1 MTRRVPS
8 LAHWGAFTALV
19 EDGKVVGVEPFARD
33 PAPSPIL
40 ASIPA
45 MVHSPLR
52 IARPAVREGWLTS
65 RDRARTGSDRFV
77 EVPWDEALGLVADE
91 VARVRAERGA
101 DGIFGGSY
109 GWSSAGRVHHARSLV
124 RRYLYAGGGCV
135 DQTGNYS
142 WGAAQMLLPHV
153 IGGYEALTGRVSD
166 WDDLIANTGLIVA
179 FGGLPQKNAQVT
191 SGGSGEH
198 LLAGNLAKA
207 REKGIRIVMVSP
219 TRDRGPGLEDAEW
232 IPIRPHTDTA
242 MLLAMAQ
249 SLVAAGRHDAVFLD
263 RCCVGFETFRDHLMG
278 VSDGLAKTPE
288 WAEGICGVP
297 ADRIASLA
305 RQAADHRTYMTLTYS
320 LQRAHRGEMPYWA
333 GIALAATLGQIGL
346 PGGGI
351 GFGHGSM
358 GGVGHPRRDDVPGP
372 EIPLPRNPHGRSIPV
387 ARIAD
392 MLLEPGGAYRFDGR
406 DETYPDVG
414 LIYWAG
420 GNPFH
425 HHQDLNRLRRAWERP
440 ETVIVH
446 DVWWTATAK
455 AADIVLPATTMLE
468 RDDVGGSSRDRFVL
482 AMHKA
487 IDPVGEARND
497 LDIFTE
503 LAARA
508 GVERAFTGGLDAAGW
523 RKWIYDRIRV
533 AAKQAAGVTLPDFQ
547 GFWEAGFVEIP
558 PPRRSFVMLA
568 DFRGDPVHNPLK
580 TASGRIEIASAG
592 LAARGDEDVPGHP
605 LWRPPVEW
613 LGAPAAATHPLHL
626 LTVQP
631 ADRLHSQMA
640 PGPVAQGNRLAGR
653 ETIRINP
660 VEAASRGIGPGDP
673 VRVFN
678 GRGACIAACLPDAD
692 VMPGVAVMST
702 GAWFDP
708 DPRDPGAAER
718 QGNPNVLTLDIGT
731 SSLGQGTSAQT
742 ALVQVERWEGP
753 LPPSRLAPPELVP
766 A

>member
-19 EDGKVVGVEPFARD
+19 EDDRVVGVEPFAHD
-33 PAPSPIL
+33 PAPSAIL

-52 IARPAVREGWLTS
+52 IARPAVREGWLKR
-65 RDRARTGSDRFV
+65 RDRVRDGSDRFV
-77 EVPWDEALGLVADE
+77 EVPWDEAIGLVADE

-101 DGIFGGSY
+101 DGVFGGSY

-135 DQTGNYS
+135 DQVGNYS

-153 IGGYEALTGRVSD
+153 IGSYEALTGRVTD
-166 WDDLIANTGLIVA
+166 WDSLLANTRLIIA
-179 FGGLPQKNAQVT
+179 FGGLPQKNAQVN

-198 LLAGNLAKA
+198 LLAARLVAA
-207 REKGIRIVMVSP
+207 RERGIRIVMISP

-242 MLLAMAQ
+242 MMLAMAQ
-249 SLVAAGRHDAVFLD
+249 SLVAAGQHDTVFLD
-263 RCCVGFETFRDHLMG
+263 RCCTGFEPFRDYLAG
-278 VSDGLAKTPE
+278 GADGLAKTPE
-288 WAEGICGVP
+288 WAEAICGVP
-297 ADRIASLA
+297 ADRIAALA
-305 RQAADHRTYMTLTYS
+305 LEAAGSRTHVTLTYS

-333 GIALAATLGQIGL
+333 AIALASVLGQIGL

-358 GGVGHPRRDDVPGP
+358 GGVGHARRDDIPGP
-372 EIPLPRNPHGRSIPV
+372 EVPLPRNPHRRAIPV

-392 MLLEPGGAYRFDGR
+392 MLLSPGEPYRFDGR

-414 LIYWAG
+414 LVYWAG

-425 HHQDLNRLRRAWERP
+425 HHQDLNRLRRAWQRP

-446 DVWWTATAK
+446 DVWWTATAR
-455 AADIVLPATTMLE
+455 AGDIVLPATTMLE
-468 RDDVGGSSRDRFVL
+468 RDDVGGSSRDRFVF

-487 IDPVGEARND
+487 IPPVGQARND
-497 LDIFTE
+497 LDVFTE

-508 GVERAFTGGLDAAGW
+508 GVERDFTGGYDEAGW
-523 RKWIYDRIRV
+523 RRWIYERIRG
-533 AAKQAAGVTLPDFQ
+533 AAKRAAGVVLPDFQ
-547 GFWEAGFVEIP
+547 TFWETGHVALP
-558 PPRRSFVMLA
+558 PPVRQFVMMENFRA
-568 DFRGDPVHNPLK
+568 DPARHPLT
-580 TASGRIEIASAG
+580 TASGRIEITSHELG
-592 LAARGDEDVPGHP
+592 GYGDADVPAHP
-605 LWRPPVEW
+605 TWRPPVEW
-613 LGAPAAATHPLHL
+613 LGAPAAANFPLHL

-631 ADRLHSQMA
+631 ADKLHSQMA
-640 PGPVAQGNRLAGR
+640 PGPVAQGNRIAGR
-653 ETIRINP
+653 EPIRLNP
-660 VEAASRGIGPGDP
+660 ADCEARGIGAGDP

-678 GRGACIAACLPDAD
+678 DRGACIAAAVPDAD
-692 VMPGVAVMST
+692 VIAGVAVMST

-708 DPRDPGAAER
+708 DGQGDAPLER

-731 SSLGQGTSAQT
+731 SALGQGTSAQT
-742 ALVQVERWEGP
+742 ALVEVARWEGP
-753 LPPSRLAPPELVP
+753 LPTTRLAPPDFVP